1 MTISLLTSCS
11 DNSLRSD
18 IKEFIA
24 SFSLEE
30 SIKAYLE
37 AGYTETKVAVENKV
51 TTKTVEVFDFNVK
64 DAMHPKYKKATSTYI
79 DGKFDN
85 EVSEEIIEENNTF
98 YLLKNNSEKEEYTL
112 EKAHKKVEQYFY
124 KSVEYDA
131 VHLYGMYYGDYIKQ
145 IVTMLQSLVTIDTE
159 NDLYVYHAS
168 RTYLNDKNIKV
179 YEEQTYKVNRLGM
192 LVSNDL
198 IRQSDSL
205 TVTTHIETY
214 KV

>member
-37 AGYTETKVAVENKV
+37 AGYTETKVAVENNV
-51 TTKTVEVFDFNVK
+51 TIKTVEVFDFNVK
-64 DAMHPKYKKATSTYI
+64 DAMHPKYKKAISTYI
-79 DGKFDN
+79 DEKFDN

-145 IVTMLQSLVTIDTE
+145 IVTTLQSLVTIDTE
-159 NDLYVYHAS
+159 NDLYIYHTS